1 MRQVGDRLIPIGI
14 TSSRD
19 PIAPINIGNLGESD
33 ATGDGSPGRTRRRS
47 RQQGGAGSAEVERLL
62 ANMGLGGADIEEV
75 CSAPSLLIIKPSLTD
90 DALALFVQLMLME
103 AMRLS
108 LLEHEQQQAREAA
121 AANGTTPASTT
132 TADGTAAASSS
143 NGPTTDGTNSTAT
156 ASAATT
162 TT

>member
-1 MRQVGDRLIPIGI
+1 MEAVKATVARRANRRIVMRQVGDRLIPIGI

-75 CSAPSLLIIKPSLTD
+75 RSAPFS
-90 DALALFVQLMLME
+90 AQN
-103 AMRLS
+103 
-108 LLEHEQQQAREAA
+108 AA
-121 AANGTTPASTT
+121 KS
-132 TADGTAAASSS
+132 D
-143 NGPTTDGTNSTAT
+143 
-156 ASAATT
+156 
-162 TT
+162 